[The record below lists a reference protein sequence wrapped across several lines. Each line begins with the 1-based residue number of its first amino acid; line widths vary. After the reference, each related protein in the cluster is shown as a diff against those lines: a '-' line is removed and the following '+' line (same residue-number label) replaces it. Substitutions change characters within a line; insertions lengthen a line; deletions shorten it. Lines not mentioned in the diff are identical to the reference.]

1 MKIQQTPPSD
11 IKNSLRADVGKYR
24 PEAHKSEKLKNP
36 PKIHRVPMVELLSEI
51 YIYFILI
58 RWLLLLT
65 QENNIG
71 LGASWPGFLRQNSEL
86 KKIVFKI
93 KTT

>member
-1 MKIQQTPPSD
+1 
-11 IKNSLRADVGKYR
+11 
-24 PEAHKSEKLKNP
+24 
-36 PKIHRVPMVELLSEI
+36 MVELLSEI
-51 YIYFILI
+51 HIFFISI